1 MLEVYES
8 EVEVPR
14 HWDATI
20 GVLVVG
26 AIIAGIGWVI
36 GTPAF
41 VRIFRKNK
49 WLIILGAV
57 ALLVGVFFALNEY
70 DKSIKRRNAEE
81 FAKMDSLRA
90 AHPELY
96 EEEGEAEE
104 PAYNPYADREAT
116 VLVSNPTTDTME
128 VFLDEEKALDI
139 APFELEKVEIKPGKH
154 QFVAKVKGEERESV
168 DLNFPVRTAETKDE
182 ITVIN
187 VDSFFN
193 IGVLNFQD
201 YYGSDHNKR
210 KGAKTIN
217 YRNEGLF
224 WHPHIFTLNVQGASV
239 VLPRH
244 ISLSFSYGTALKF
257 VLLPDELIGEDSLA
271 FDYMIWKFID
281 EETKGIMQDDLD
293 FYMLSPKER
302 KVAIQNRLAD
312 DWKRFQK
319 TL

>member
-1 MLEVYES
+1 M
-8 EVEVPR
+8 
-14 HWDATI
+14 
-20 GVLVVG
+20 
-26 AIIAGIGWVI
+26 
-36 GTPAF
+36 
-41 VRIFRKNK
+41 
-49 WLIILGAV
+49 
-57 ALLVGVFFALNEY
+57 
-70 DKSIKRRNAEE
+70 
-81 FAKMDSLRA
+81 
-90 AHPELY
+90 
-96 EEEGEAEE
+96 
-104 PAYNPYADREAT
+104 
-116 VLVSNPTTDTME
+116 
-128 VFLDEEKALDI
+128 
-139 APFELEKVEIKPGKH
+139 
-154 QFVAKVKGEERESV
+154 KGEDRESV
-168 DLNFPVRTAETKDE
+168 ELNFPVRTAETKDE

-217 YRNEGLF
+217 YRNEGLY

-293 FYMLSPKER
+293 FFLLSGEKR
-302 KVAIQNRLAD
+302 KKAIRNRLAD
-312 DWKRFQK
+312 DWERFQE